1 MKNTKNNLNYLMVPA
16 IAFLVSLTCSPLE
29 VDLGEIAFDNPLKIG
44 LMVPLSVDRTDEG
57 IAFLATNLATE
68 EINRQGGV
76 LGRDLQ
82 IVFVDDGG
90 LPEQGVEGVIQL
102 KKDGIDLLI
111 GPAWSSVTL
120 AITRQFTIANGMLVV
135 SHSATSPQVSHL
147 QDNNLV
153 WRTAPSDA
161 FQGRIGADFVF
172 NRFNK
177 KTVGILF
184 STNAYATDLSGIF
197 RNAFEEMAGNN
208 SILSF
213 VAYPEILNYDA
224 YDFTPHLDELFAG
237 KPDAIYFTSFTSD
250 AIKMTNDI
258 FEGGYLSDDYKPLFF
273 SNDGAFG
280 DDFIFNGNPEILEGM
295 TGTQPTG
302 AVNDPNFILFSKN
315 FINRFGF
322 DPVPFN
328 EHVYDAVYLI
338 AYAILKSGSTT
349 PQNIA
354 SELRNV
360 SGGDPEV
367 QGTIINVNEFEK
379 ARNIIENGGIIN
391 YNGASGLIDFDA
403 NGDPSTGTYK
413 IWKIVNGEVVIIE
426 IVIFP

>member
-1 MKNTKNNLNYLMVPA
+1 
-16 IAFLVSLTCSPLE
+16 
-29 VDLGEIAFDNPLKIG
+29 
-44 LMVPLSVDRTDEG
+44 
-57 IAFLATNLATE
+57 
-68 EINRQGGV
+68 
-76 LGRDLQ
+76 
-82 IVFVDDGG
+82 
-90 LPEQGVEGVIQL
+90 
-102 KKDGIDLLI
+102 
-111 GPAWSSVTL
+111 
-120 AITRQFTIANGMLVV
+120 MLVV
-135 SHSATSPQVSHL
+135 SHSATSPQISHL

-258 FEGGYLSDDYKPLFF
+258 FEGGYLSDEYRPLFF

-280 DDFIFNGNPEILEGM
+280 ADFIFNGNPEILEGM

-379 ARNIIENGGIIN
+379 ARIIIESGGIIN